1 MSKGKIIQN
10 RDRTNTVLET
20 KNIEVEE
27 VPCRIEY
34 PLLTGHVRPVLFVIT
49 KKNPEKSIDNDFEC
63 NIFVCTL

>member
-27 VPCRIEY
+27 VPCRMTREWTSDDGY
-34 PLLTGHVRPVLFVIT
+34 
-49 KKNPEKSIDNDFEC
+49 
-63 NIFVCTL
+63 TL